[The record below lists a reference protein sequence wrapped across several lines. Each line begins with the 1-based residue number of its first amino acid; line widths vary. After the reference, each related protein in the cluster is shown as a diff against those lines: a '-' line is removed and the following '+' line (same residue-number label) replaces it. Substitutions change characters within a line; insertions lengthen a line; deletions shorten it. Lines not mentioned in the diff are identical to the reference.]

1 MRLYKYVCVFMAII
15 VIAAATGCTKSGENR
30 PLGETKISRQNFL
43 KSKRMMEET
52 YSIEI
57 VTYHYQDI
65 HVEYPRIQGL
75 IDKEREEKI
84 NSLIEDHILLDIVQ
98 VDNLELMNELNM
110 ELECRITL
118 QSQKLL
124 SFYCVGESNV
134 DGFKPYDEVHTM
146 TLDIKEAKELKLGDF
161 VDIDE
166 FLVERIKRSE
176 DVTNRGLED
185 DPDNEALREAL
196 LYLIQDRDTERYVEY
211 LLKDWY
217 GFVLEP
223 DALVIEASV
232 AYFAG
237 NYVLVRL
244 PGRIV
249 YDRFIFDE

>member
-1 MRLYKYVCVFMAII
+1 MAIMI
-15 VIAAATGCTKSGENR
+15 IIAATGCTKSGEDKMME
-30 PLGETKISRQNFL
+30 ETKISRRDFL
-43 KSKRMMEET
+43 KSKQVMEET

-57 VTYHYQDI
+57 VTYHYKDI

-75 IDKEREEKI
+75 MDKEREEKI

-98 VDNLELMNELNM
+98 VDNLELLNELNM

-124 SFYCVGESNV
+124 SFYCVGESNI
-134 DGFKPYDEVHTM
+134 DGFKPYDEVYTM

-161 VDIDE
+161 IDIDE
-166 FLVERIKRSE
+166 SLVERIKRSE

-185 DPDNEALREAL
+185 DPDNEALRESL

-211 LLKDWY
+211 MLKDWY

-223 DALVIEASV
+223 DALVIEIGV

-249 YDRFIFDE
+249 YNRFIFDE

>member
-1 MRLYKYVCVFMAII
+1 MVIMII
-15 VIAAATGCTKSGENR
+15 VVATGCTKSGVNKIM
-30 PLGETKISRQNFL
+30 GETKIRGNFL
-43 KSKRMMEET
+43 ISKPVMEET
-52 YSIEI
+52 YNIEI
-57 VTYHYQDI
+57 VTYHYKDV

-84 NSLIEDHILLDIVQ
+84 NSLIEDYILLDIVQ
-98 VDNLELMNELNM
+98 VDNLELLNELNM

-118 QSQKLL
+118 QSQKRL

-146 TLDIKEAKELKLGDF
+146 TLDIKKAKELKLEDF
-161 VDIDE
+161 VNINAS
-166 FLVERIKRSE
+166 LVERIKRSE

-196 LYLIQDRDTERYVEY
+196 LYQIQDRDTERYVEY

-223 DALVIEASV
+223 DALVIEVGV
-232 AYFAG
+232 AYFSG
-237 NYVLVRL
+237 NFALVRL
-244 PGRIV
+244 PGQIV
-249 YDRFIFDE
+249 YDRFIFD